1 MHVEF
6 VEEYRVQVRTSD
18 GKFKHVECVGVNRPS
33 DLIMTRVCKLK
44 IETLMSHP
52 FSLDYGDSVVAN
64 IEAVNFID
72 SVYSHVTTSQS
83 PLTPFI
89 IN

>member
-1 MHVEF
+1 M
-6 VEEYRVQVRTSD
+6 
-18 GKFKHVECVGVNRPS
+18 
-33 DLIMTRVCKLK
+33 LK

-72 SVYSHVTTSQS
+72 SVYSHVATSEQK
-83 PLTPFI
+83 LRPFI
-89 IN
+89 IS